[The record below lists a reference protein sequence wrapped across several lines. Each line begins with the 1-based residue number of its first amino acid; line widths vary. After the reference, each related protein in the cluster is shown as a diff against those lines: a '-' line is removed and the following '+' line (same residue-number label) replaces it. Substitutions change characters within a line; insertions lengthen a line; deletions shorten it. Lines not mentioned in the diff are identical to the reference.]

1 MCVFQ
6 AIFPHL
12 DKIILF
18 IVQASF
24 FTEAQLGEDSTKP
37 QARYVGRKF
46 ASLKSIAN
54 GRKAFAIDDGRVNR
68 KKSQKSLYNKI
79 WSLKSVCRY
88 FSAPK
93 SVRRFFEKKNPL
105 EIA

>member
-1 MCVFQ
+1 MTPTV
-6 AIFPHL
+6 P
-12 DKIILF
+12 
-18 IVQASF
+18 
-24 FTEAQLGEDSTKP
+24 
-37 QARYVGRKF
+37 ARYVGRKF
-46 ASLKSIAN
+46 ASLICIAN
-54 GRKAFAIDDGRVNR
+54 DAKRFAHDDGRVNR